1 MTWIEPV
8 PPAKDPAVAAAL
20 KAAMAGYPPEYTDPG
35 VRADIARVVGQDS
48 IVDAFTPLPKVLEH
62 AFSAYREAISP
73 DLELT
78 RREHELIA
86 TVVSR
91 LNDCFY

>member
-1 MTWIEPV
+1 MTWIDPV
-8 PPAKDPAVAAAL
+8 SPAKDPAVAAAL
-20 KAAMAGYPPEYTDPG
+20 QAAMPGYPPEYGHPD
-35 VRADIARVVGQDS
+35 VRARLAPLVGQDS
-48 IVDAFTPLPKVLEH
+48 IIDAFTPMPKVLEH